1 MQIESLQRGLK
12 DSIATVVQCRW
23 LIDSYVLDYYTEN
36 HWNRL
41 PSSLRA
47 VFDDLKDLDW
57 LADHILD
64 LDESKDVAC
73 TTVLPLSLLA
83 LRKCIRKLSAPRS
96 VPKEVAKIQMSPLKY
111 LYKKVKD
118 KKCHEIERMAKLCA
132 ETAKKCE
139 TNYVVDF
146 GAGLGHLAR
155 ILAFQHGMRVCCL
168 EQQEKLSE
176 EAK

>member
-1 MQIESLQRGLK
+1 MQIDQLQRRLK
-12 DSIATVVQCRW
+12 DSIAIVEQCRW

-41 PSSLRA
+41 PSSWRA
-47 VFDDLKDLDW
+47 VFDDLKDLDL
-57 LADHILD
+57 LADQILN
-64 LDESKDVAC
+64 LDESKDVPC

-83 LRKCIRKLSAPRS
+83 LRKCIRKLSTPRS
-96 VPKEVAKIQMSPLKY
+96 VPKVTANIQTSPLKY

-168 EQQEKLSE
+168 EQQEKLSA